1 MEIIKRRPSQ
11 RVIVGNVMLGG
22 GAPIVVQSMTN
33 TDTADAEST
42 VKQVFELA
50 EAGSELVRITV
61 NTPEAAAQVAR
72 IRARLDELGCDVPLV
87 GDFHYNGH
95 RLLRDY
101 PDCAQALAKYRIN
114 PGNVGRS
121 RAEEDPFTMMIE
133 TALRFDKPVRIGVN
147 WGSLDQNLV
156 VRMMDENSR
165 LPQPLDASHVT
176 RAALIVSALESA
188 QRAEK
193 LGMAKNRIVLSCKV
207 SDVQDL
213 IAVYRS
219 LSAQCDYAL
228 HLGLTEAGMGSKG
241 IVASTA
247 ALSVLLQEGIGD
259 TIRISLTPEP
269 NGSRCQEVVVGQ
281 EILQTM
287 GLRAFSPMVTAC
299 PGCGRTTSVF
309 FQELALS
316 IQNHLRTQMPLWRAQ
331 YEGVENMTVAV
342 MGCVVNGPGESK
354 LANIGISLPGTG
366 ESPAAPVYIDGEK
379 AMTLR
384 GDNISAEFTGL
395 VDDYVAKKYP
405 KRSPLKSPS
414 QGEADSFSPDKK
426 TSHSTKLSDNDSQVA
441 GYEKARLGGVSVIK
455 FTK

>member
-1 MEIIKRRPSQ
+1 MSMGATIVKRRPSQ
-11 RVIVGNVMLGG
+11 RVLVGTVMLGG
-22 GAPIVVQSMTN
+22 GAPVVVQSMTN

-42 VKQVFELA
+42 TQQVFELA
-50 EAGSELVRITV
+50 KAGSELVRITV
-61 NTPEAAAQVAR
+61 NTPEAAAQVTN
-72 IRARLDELGCDVPLV
+72 IRSRLDDMGCDVPLV

-95 RLLRDY
+95 RLLTEF

-121 RAEEDPFTMMIE
+121 RKEDDPFTMMIE
-133 TALRFDKPVRIGVN
+133 TAIRYDKPVRIGVN

-165 LPQPLDASHVT
+165 LAQPKEAGEVT
-176 RAALIVSALESA
+176 RAALIASALESA
-188 QRAEK
+188 QRAEQ
-193 LGMAKNRIVLSCKV
+193 LGMAHNRIVLSCKV
-207 SDVQDL
+207 SEVQDL
-213 IAVYRS
+213 IAVYRA
-219 LSAQCDYAL
+219 LSRQCDYAL

-247 ALSVLLQEGIGD
+247 ALAVLLQEGIGD

-269 NGSRCQEVVVGQ
+269 GGDRTREVLVGQ

-287 GLRAFSPMVTAC
+287 GMRAFAPMVTAC
-299 PGCGRTTSVF
+299 PGCGRTTSSF
-309 FQELALS
+309 FQELAQS
-316 IQNHLRTQMPLWRAQ
+316 IQNHLRTQMPVWREKYA
-331 YEGVENMTVAV
+331 GVENMTVAV

-384 GDNISAEFTGL
+384 GDNIAREFTEI
-395 VDDYVAKKYP
+395 VDGYVARKYAL
-405 KRSPLKSPS
+405 RS
-414 QGEADSFSPDKK
+414 
-426 TSHSTKLSDNDSQVA
+426 SDAPEPPRGIQVHTA
-441 GYEKARLGGVSVIK
+441 
-455 FTK
+455 